1 MGRYGDLADLAEAP
15 GSSRVVIR
23 AETVRQRIERETA
36 AQAAEDQARLEE
48 QRARIALARKVAD
61 ERAAKRAEVRAQ
73 MAALDA
79 ELEAL
84 RTDPGAANR
93 RSVRAWLDSPEREDI
108 QAAFD
113 RLTPDPPDVTRRRRY
128 DLYMAA
134 TAAERRTA

>member
-1 MGRYGDLADLAEAP
+1 M
-15 GSSRVVIR
+15 IR
-23 AETVRQRIERETA
+23 AETVRQRIERITA
-36 AQAAEDQARLEE
+36 AQMAEQQARLDE
-48 QRARIALARKVAD
+48 QRARLARARQVAD
-61 ERAAKRAEVRAQ
+61 ERAAKRAEIQAE

-128 DLYMAA
+128 GLYIAA